1 MCISFVLHY
10 TSLCTQDMS
19 ELRQLRD
26 TMMSLVMAEVG
37 KLLLLT
43 IMKCLITHSN
53 HCLCSQ
59 SPTSEKQKSFII
71 KLTNPPPPKN
81 AHVISRWSLIS
92 FYINYK
98 TIEQLKGAQ
107 RQLVIQF

>member
-71 KLTNPPPPKN
+71 KLTNPPPSKN

-98 TIEQLKGAQ
+98 TIEQLKVAQ